1 MIIRRTEPR
10 PQETHTQKTSR
21 FAYDGQETGDASI
34 SSDLRGAYTQTD
46 SSGGSTRTGT
56 KSAAYACVD
65 LCSGKAVEDGVI
77 WHRKVSYQMTLTV
90 MRKNIVGL
98 RLSSVDHAAL
108 HQQLMRPRSSL
119 TYLPTYV

>member
-1 MIIRRTEPR
+1 MMDRK
-10 PQETHTQKTSR
+10 QATQVYRVT
-21 FAYDGQETGDASI
+21 YG
-34 SSDLRGAYTQTD
+34 GAYTQTD

-108 HQQLMRPRSSL
+108 YQQLMRPRSSL